1 MSIGMALRPREAT
14 AAPLLQRMQQPLL
27 VLWGSQ
33 DRLVP
38 PQISRQLQPHKS
50 DLQLQ
55 LLQELGHCPHDERPD
70 LFNTVVITW
79 LARNLG
85 TGQPREQP
93 WA

>member
-1 MSIGMALRPREAT
+1 
-14 AAPLLQRMQQPLL
+14 MQQPLL

-38 PQISRQLQPHKS
+38 AQISRQLQPHKS

-55 LLQELGHCPHDERPD
+55 LLQELGHCPHDEHPE
-70 LFNTVVITW
+70 LFNRVVTTW

-85 TGQPREQP
+85 SGQPREQP